1 MCSLLYS
8 LLLATLALFSRLTK
22 RVVSFRWEMSVSTW
36 YLRAGKNLPKGKR
49 PQCFPR
55 QEYHREDPFQTALAS
70 QEPGEDTFW
79 DRLNFFQDNFQ
90 PSPWTHLWHSLHSH
104 SSSLCPAPLA
114 SIRMKNS
121 VLAKSVFSTGRIHS
135 EGSKGSSWAPMTD
148 KSHWCLW
155 ELFWHLPLKTPQEE
169 SRNSLSLSVFILRIR
184 GRQGVFSSVPRAC
197 SSLEFTLGT
206 SYLSTRKQEIWKPQH
221 HGSFLCER

>member
-1 MCSLLYS
+1 MAETDLKVMESDPGIGGGKKQFLDCIIYSLKPCIKKRTKTENQKNPCIPDVFQMCSLLYS

-70 QEPGEDTFW
+70 REPGEDTFW

-90 PSPWTHLWHSLHSH
+90 PSPWTHLRHSLPPPTPSAPPP
-104 SSSLCPAPLA
+104 LPA
-114 SIRMKNS
+114 
-121 VLAKSVFSTGRIHS
+121 
-135 EGSKGSSWAPMTD
+135 
-148 KSHWCLW
+148 
-155 ELFWHLPLKTPQEE
+155 
-169 SRNSLSLSVFILRIR
+169 
-184 GRQGVFSSVPRAC
+184 
-197 SSLEFTLGT
+197 LG
-206 SYLSTRKQEIWKPQH
+206 
-221 HGSFLCER
+221 